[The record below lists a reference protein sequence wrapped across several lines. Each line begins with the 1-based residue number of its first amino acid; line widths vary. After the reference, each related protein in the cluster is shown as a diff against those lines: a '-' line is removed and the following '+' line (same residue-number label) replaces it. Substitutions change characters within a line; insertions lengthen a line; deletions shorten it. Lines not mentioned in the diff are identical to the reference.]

1 MATAN
6 VYNIEGKKIDTL
18 ELADQVFG
26 IRPNEHVMYE
36 YVKMQLANRRAGT
49 RKAKTRGEVAGTTA
63 KPWRQKGTGRARS
76 GSAKSPVW
84 VHGGVAFPPKPKNY
98 NLKMNKKVKKLA
110 IRSAL
115 SSLLKDEKIFVL
127 DKMEIAEP
135 KTKII
140 AGMLSNMGLDKAVI
154 IDDGI
159 TEAAKKSIRNIRD
172 TKYLDLMGLNVFDIL
187 KFKNVVLTKKA
198 VAKVEELYS

>member
-1 MATAN
+1 MTTAN

-18 ELADQVFG
+18 ELAEQVFG
-26 IRPNEHVMYE
+26 IRPNDHVMYE

-49 RKAKTRGEVAGTTA
+49 RKAKTRGEVSGTTA

-76 GSAKSPVW
+76 GSSKSPVW
-84 VHGGVAFPPKPKNY
+84 VHGGVAFPPKPKIY

-115 SSLLKDEKIFVL
+115 SSMLREEKIFIL
-127 DKMEIAEP
+127 DKMEIAQP

-154 IDDGI
+154 IDDGM
-159 TEAAKKSIRNIRD
+159 TEAARKSIRNVRD

-187 KFKNVVLTKKA
+187 KYKNIVMTKKA